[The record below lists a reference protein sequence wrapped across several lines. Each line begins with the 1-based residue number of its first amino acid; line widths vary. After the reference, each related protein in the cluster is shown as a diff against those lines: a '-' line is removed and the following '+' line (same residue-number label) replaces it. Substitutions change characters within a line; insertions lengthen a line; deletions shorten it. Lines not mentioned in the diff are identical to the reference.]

1 MKQAMNIND
10 LEELEDY
17 DWNKIVAFPKNDSSV
32 NGQVINYYSRTE
44 HFTNSKEAELF
55 AGKYLKNAIPFN
67 IDAEIL
73 KFASDQVTIDG
84 AFLEMGVCTGRT
96 INFIAALNPTKKIY
110 GFDSFKGLPQ
120 EWERPDTVVP
130 KGAFALKSEKFKPP
144 VLRNVILVVGLF
156 QNTLPEFKR
165 NVLKD
170 KPISFLHIDCDIY
183 ASTSEVFAHLGE
195 NIVSNTIILFDEL
208 YNYPGYED
216 HEFKALTE
224 FLNLTG
230 RRAEY
235 LAFNQYTGQVAVK
248 IL

>member
-1 MKQAMNIND
+1 MKKIIDINA

-17 DWNKIVAFPKNDSSV
+17 DWNKVIAFPKNDSSIDA
-32 NGQVINYYSRTE
+32 QVINYYSRTD
-44 HFTNSKEAELF
+44 HFTNSKEAKLF
-55 AGKYLKNAIPFN
+55 VEKYLKKAIPFN

-96 INFIAALNPTKKIY
+96 INFIAGLNPTKKIY

-120 EWERPDTVVP
+120 EWERPDTIVP
-130 KGAFALKSEKFKPP
+130 KGAFALKNKRVKPP
-144 VLRNVILVVGLF
+144 VLRNVILMVGLF

-165 NVLKD
+165 NILKD
-170 KPISFLHIDCDIY
+170 TPIAFLHVDCDIY
-183 ASTSEVFAHLGE
+183 SSTSEVFSHLRE
-195 NIVSNTIILFDEL
+195 NIVNKTIILFDEL

-216 HEFKALTE
+216 HEFKAFNE

-230 RRAEY
+230 RQVEY

>member
-1 MKQAMNIND
+1 MHTNV
-10 LEELEDY
+10 LEELENY
-17 DWNKIVAFPKNDSSV
+17 DWNQVINFPKKDSDIKD
-32 NGQVINYYSRTE
+32 QVINYYSRTE
-44 HFTNSKEAELF
+44 HFTNSEKAKLF
-55 AGKYLKNAIPFN
+55 VEKYLKNAIPFN

-84 AFLEMGVCTGRT
+84 TFLEMGVCTGRT
-96 INFIAALNPTKKIY
+96 INFIAALNPTQKIY

-120 EWERPDTVVP
+120 AWERPDTVVP
-130 KGAFALKSEKFKPP
+130 EGSFALKNERFKPP

-156 QNTLPEFKR
+156 QNTLPQFKK
-165 NVLKD
+165 NILKD

-183 ASTSEVFAHLGE
+183 SSTSEVFSNLGE
-195 NIVSNTIILFDEL
+195 NIVNNAIILFDEL

-216 HEFKALTE
+216 HEFKAFTE

-230 RRAEY
+230 RKVEY
-235 LAFNQYTGQVAVK
+235 LAFNQYTGQVAVR